1 MAEEI
6 VKDSPVQT
14 LFLLGLVFA
23 AGFVSHFLY
32 GRWTSLEPT
41 PQLRTAD
48 TGAETFNQTPGQSFP
63 VVFAPLPVALEKP
76 TEVVSI
82 PAREVDKIRG
92 LAGKPAR
99 INGRVFRVGHSAK
112 SNTYFLNFGPSRA
125 ALTAVIFASAVDLF
139 EKDQLSPKM
148 FDGKEVELQGEIKD
162 HPQYGLEIVIENP
175 SQIKILR

>member
-1 MAEEI
+1 MRG
-6 VKDSPVQT
+6 SPVQT
-14 LFLLGLVFA
+14 VLVFMLVFA
-23 AGFVSHFLY
+23 AGFLSHVLY
-32 GRWTSLEPT
+32 QRWALHETA
-41 PQLRTAD
+41 PQLA
-48 TGAETFNQTPGQSFP
+48 TGETSSEAFNEGPGQRFP
-63 VVFAPLPVALEKP
+63 VTFAPLPAAAEKP
-76 TEVVSI
+76 AELVSI

-139 EKDQLSPKM
+139 EKDQISPKM
-148 FDGKEVELQGEIKD
+148 FDGREVEVKGEIKD

>member
-1 MAEEI
+1 MRG
-6 VKDSPVQT
+6 SPVQT
-14 LFLLGLVFA
+14 VLVFMLVFA
-23 AGFVSHFLY
+23 AGFSSHVLY
-32 GRWTSLEPT
+32 ERWALPDTA
-41 PQLRTAD
+41 PQLATV
-48 TGAETFNQTPGQSFP
+48 ETSSEPFNEGPGQRFP
-63 VVFAPLPVALEKP
+63 VTFAPLPAPAEKP
-76 TEVVSI
+76 AELASI

-139 EKDQLSPKM
+139 EKNQLSPKM
-148 FDGKEVELQGEIKD
+148 FDGREVELQGEIKD
-162 HPQYGLEIVIENP
+162 HPQYGLEIVVENP

>member
-1 MAEEI
+1 MRG
-6 VKDSPVQT
+6 SPLQT
-14 LFLLGLVFA
+14 VLVSMLAFA
-23 AGFVSHFLY
+23 AGFLSHVLYERWSFLD
-32 GRWTSLEPT
+32 TA
-41 PQLRTAD
+41 PQLAAVD
-48 TGAETFNQTPGQSFP
+48 TSSESVNEGPGQRFP
-63 VVFAPLPVALEKP
+63 VAFAPLPTPGEKP
-76 TEVVSI
+76 AELASI
-82 PAREVDKIRG
+82 SAREVDKIRG

-112 SNTYFLNFGPSRA
+112 SNTYFLNFGPSRE

-139 EKDQLSPKM
+139 EKNQLTPKM